1 MKIVVIQETVKMPN
15 LTAAEVTEHWNQLKK
30 LPNVELKIVIP
41 EKYLMPEEYHD
52 IIGDADAVLGLW
64 VSDKV
69 INEEWLSH
77 HPNLKYIATLGHGFG
92 EFDVEMTRRK
102 KITITNTIYG
112 AQTIAEY
119 GWALLMEVCHHV
131 NVHSDMIKKND
142 WTKLDERG
150 MPLERAMYGN
160 VVTPQIE
167 L

>member
-52 IIGDADAVLGLW
+52 IIGDADTVLGLW

-77 HPNLKYIATLGHGFG
+77 HPNLKYIATLGHGW
-92 EFDVEMTRRK
+92 VS
-102 KITITNTIYG
+102 
-112 AQTIAEY
+112 
-119 GWALLMEVCHHV
+119 LM
-131 NVHSDMIKKND
+131 
-142 WTKLDERG
+142 
-150 MPLERAMYGN
+150 
-160 VVTPQIE
+160 
-167 L
+167 